1 MAPAASAGRDAGGPG
16 RGGPVTGHL
25 AGKFPACGA
34 CGLSRARWHLQRAVA
49 ELAEAGLAWGCW
61 ADDMRQLA
69 GQRLGISDPLDG
81 RVLDDPGYGR
91 ALDMGAGYR
100 EAVTAAVAALAAA
113 GGGEDPSGGAGCPC
127 VAVKAQIGSPHP

>member
-1 MAPAASAGRDAGGPG
+1 MSGRRAGNFR
-16 RGGPVTGHL
+16 
-25 AGKFPACGA
+25 ACGH

-49 ELAEAGLAWGCW
+49 ELEEADRAWGCW

-69 GQRLGISDPLDG
+69 EQRLGISDLLDE

-100 EAVTAAVAALAAA
+100 EAVTVAVAALTAA
-113 GGGEDPSGGAGCPC
+113 GGGEDPSGGADCPC